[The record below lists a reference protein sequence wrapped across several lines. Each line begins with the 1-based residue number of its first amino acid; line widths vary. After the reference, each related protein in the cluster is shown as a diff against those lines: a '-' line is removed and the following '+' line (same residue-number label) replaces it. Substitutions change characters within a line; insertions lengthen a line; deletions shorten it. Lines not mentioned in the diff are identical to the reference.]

1 MRPRNTETETQS
13 FPTSR
18 TNFATGFAQ
27 GAATGAQLIYSGETS
42 HNFCPGQEQGPR
54 RRGGRSV
61 VGGGRERPPCTCA
74 PRTDT
79 IRYSVTSHKS
89 SLLYISISGI
99 YFIKYLNTKNYT
111 KNV

>member
-54 RRGGRSV
+54 KRGGRSV
-61 VGGGRERPPCTCA
+61 VVGGRQRPAYTPQPA
-74 PRTDT
+74 RRARPHYDT
-79 IRYSVTSHKS
+79 A
-89 SLLYISISGI
+89 LLHTTQACYI
-99 YFIKYLNTKNYT
+99 YQFPD
-111 KNV
+111 